1 MSLHKN
7 TIGWPI
13 IAAIGV
19 SIVVAGQFSG
29 WNYGLAYGWL
39 NMAVATAVMCLFYAG
54 LLQCMS
60 ELSATWPSAGGLGTY
75 VAMAFGERL
84 GGLVSVAMAIAMIAC
99 TGAVAT
105 FIVAYA
111 ASILPIDPLLLKLLL
126 FAGVI
131 GLHLRGARDALGLT
145 LVVGLVAVATLLGFS
160 AGVLP
165 AFRAGNLGLDFGSLS
180 LGGVIQAM
188 PFALWL
194 YVGVEQTI
202 TASEESRNPA
212 RDIPRGLAIALLVLT
227 LTATCVLVAAP
238 GAGGVAAVAKAGDP
252 LLEALSNAPG
262 ATSSLSLWIG
272 LGALFGLLASFFS
285 ITYSASRQVYDLA
298 RGGFLP
304 TAMVRVN
311 GRGTPVLAILVV
323 AVAGFA
329 TSLVGPER
337 VLLGVVLLF
346 TSSYVLTLCAYL
358 RLRQTRRDEPRR
370 YRARGGVLTAYLTLA
385 LSLTVVVCSFKLD
398 VLVLVPIAL
407 LFLLTSACRR
417 WSRLGVSS

>member
-39 NMAVATAVMCLFYAG
+39 NMAVATAVMCVFYAG
-54 LLQCMS
+54 LLQCVS

-84 GGLVSVAMAIAMIAC
+84 GGFVSVAMAIALMAC
-99 TGAVAT
+99 VGAVAT

-111 ASILPIDPLLLKLLL
+111 ASILPIDPLLLK
-126 FAGVI
+126 VI
-131 GLHLRGARDALGLT
+131 VFTAVTLLHLRGARDALWLT
-145 LVVGLVAVATLLGFS
+145 LVVGLIAIATLLGFS
-160 AGVLP
+160 AGVMP
-165 AFRAGNLGLDFGSLS
+165 RFQASNLDIELGSLS
-180 LGGVIQAM
+180 LGGVIHAM

-194 YVGVEQTI
+194 YVGVEQAI
-202 TASEESRNPA
+202 TASEETRMPG
-212 RDIPRGLAIALLVLT
+212 RDISRGLVIALLVLT
-227 LTATCVLVAAP
+227 LTAFSVLLAAP
-238 GAGGVAAVAKAGDP
+238 GAGGVEAVAQAGDP
-252 LLEALSNAPG
+252 LLAALGKANGDSAG
-262 ATSSLSLWIG
+262 FSMWIG

-304 TAMVRVN
+304 AGMAQVN
-311 GRGTPVLAILVV
+311 TRGTPVFAVLAV

-329 TSLVGPER
+329 TSLIGPER

-346 TSSYVLTLCAYL
+346 TSSYLLTICAFL
-358 RLRQTRRDEPRR
+358 RLRRTRSQEPRS
-370 YRARGGVLTAYLTLA
+370 YRTIGGNATAYLTLI
-385 LSLTVVVCSFKLD
+385 LSLTVLACSFKLD
-398 VLVLVPIAL
+398 VLILVPIVV

-417 WSRLGVSS
+417 WGRLSASQ